1 MTRGDVTLW
10 RIAKHTA
17 AYAADDLTGK
27 GAKAVGGRWNR
38 KGNAVVYTA
47 STIALAALE
56 LLAHTDEYVA
66 VRNFFLVRVAVPSS
80 VWRLR
85 EQVDGPSLD
94 VTWVAEPAG
103 STTLDLGDAWLRS
116 GRSPL
121 LMVPSVIVPEEFNV
135 LINPA
140 HPATAKVR
148 ATIIRQY
155 IYDPRL

>member
-17 AYAADDLTGK
+17 EYAADDLTGRA
-27 GAKAVGGRWNR
+27 AKAVGGRWNR
-38 KGNAVVYTA
+38 KGNAIVYTA

-56 LLAHTDEYVA
+56 VLAHTDEYVA
-66 VRNFFLVRVAVPSS
+66 VRNFFLVKVAVPLS
-80 VWRLR
+80 VWKLR
-85 EQVDGPSLD
+85 EQVDVASLN

-103 STTLDLGDAWLRS
+103 STTLNLGDAWLESR
-116 GRSPL
+116 RSPL
-121 LMVPSVIVPEEFNV
+121 LMVPSVVIPEEFNV

-140 HPATAKVR
+140 HPAIAKLR
-148 ATIIRQY
+148 ATVVRQY